1 MSSAPDIIDELAG
14 VAPGGRV
21 DTLRRA
27 RPETRAQSQASYDAL
42 FAPIDDAEAS
52 LGERRLVA
60 AFVTRLAA
68 DEATARHY
76 SALRRTRRIRR
87 WRPRSPE
94 RRRPPPRPV
103 PSGSTPRPGS
113 QAENTDGPRY
123 RASDAVRDQ
132 LGARLAAALEHAHLL
147 VYRPREASRDAIQAL
162 VDAGWSADGIVTLS
176 QLVAFLS
183 FQQRVVSGLRVLSEE
198 IAA

>member
-42 FAPIDDAEAS
+42 FAPIDDTEAS
-52 LGERRLVA
+52 VAERRLVA

-76 SALRRTRRIRR
+76 SALAHQAD
-87 WRPRSPE
+87 
-94 RRRPPPRPV
+94 
-103 PSGSTPRPGS
+103 PSLATAIAGEAAAASTSGPYGHYAETGL
-113 QAENTDGPRY
+113 QAENTDGLRF
-123 RASDAVRDQ
+123 RASDAARER
-132 LGARLAAALEHAHLL
+132 LGERLTAAIEHAHLL
-147 VYRPREASRDAIQAL
+147 VYRPREASGDAIQAL
-162 VDAGWSADGIVTLS
+162 LDAGWSADGIVTLS
-176 QLVAFLS
+176 QLIAFLS